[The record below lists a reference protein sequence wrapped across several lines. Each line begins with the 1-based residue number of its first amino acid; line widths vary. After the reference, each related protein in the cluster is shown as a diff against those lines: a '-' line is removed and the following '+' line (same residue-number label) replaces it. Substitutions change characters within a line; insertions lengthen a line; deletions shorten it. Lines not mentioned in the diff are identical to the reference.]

1 MRIAENLEM
10 LDVHTQVMGVP
21 RVFHPTLMWD
31 KENVVLIDTG
41 VPGSLEEIR
50 NQAEAA
56 GAPFARLNHIVFTQ
70 QDIDHISGAAELL
83 AGNPGVAVYA
93 HEKDA
98 PHIRG
103 EKKLSRL
110 TDAFLERISDRSEEE
125 QARILRVFDNAATPV
140 DRVLHD
146 GDQLPFCGGVTVIHT
161 PGHTAGHICLYHHP
175 SRTLIAGD
183 ALNILHGELVGPNE
197 DPMAED
203 GVVAEDAVSA
213 LEKLTEY
220 DIAAIITYHGGLF
233 DTEPD
238 KNLDEV
244 IAHRKL
250 YSYRRE
256 E

>member
-1 MRIAENLEM
+1 MRVAENLEM
-10 LDVHTQVMGVP
+10 LDVHTRVMGVP

-31 KENVVLIDTG
+31 ETNVVLIDTG

-110 TDAFLERISDRSEEE
+110 TDAFMERISDRSEEE
-125 QARILRVFDNAATPV
+125 QARILGVFDEACLAAGCL
-140 DRVLHD
+140 R
-146 GDQLPFCGGVTVIHT
+146 QARPFVRADNKQDHYW
-161 PGHTAGHICLYHHP
+161 PYDP
-175 SRTLIAGD
+175 SSERCI
-183 ALNILHGELVGPNE
+183 P
-197 DPMAED
+197 
-203 GVVAEDAVSA
+203 
-213 LEKLTEY
+213 
-220 DIAAIITYHGGLF
+220 TYPL
-233 DTEPD
+233 
-238 KNLDEV
+238 
-244 IAHRKL
+244 R
-250 YSYRRE
+250 SS
-256 E
+256 